1 MKYQKISK
9 FIKKRKLL
17 FIGSSAGGEQW
28 MSDGCAAFP
37 IIGMPKMNDNE
48 ILTFLG
54 FSDDDNISISD
65 FPFENSLT
73 DTADGEELIK
83 DFGPVILSGNNEL
96 QSLYTSLGALLINSA
111 YITPLYTQKGEG
123 ELRYYLRLDRNH
135 TPMIAVKKGLYLIA
149 LIYPI
154 ATWTEGEDIA
164 QRYKEFADKLMVTTF
179 NFGTSRAVE
188 PEEDDEEEG
197 ESSATNDLSR
207 ISKN

>member
-17 FIGSSAGGEQW
+17 FIGSYGGEQW
-28 MSDGCAAFP
+28 ISDGCAAFP
-37 IIGMPKMNDNE
+37 ILGMPKMNDNE

-54 FSDDDNISISD
+54 FSDDDGIHVHD
-65 FPFENSLT
+65 LPFEDRLT

-83 DFGPVILSGNNEL
+83 DFGPIILSRDSEL

-111 YITPLYTQKGEG
+111 YIAPLYSHKGEG
-123 ELRYYLRLDRNH
+123 ELRYYLRLDRDH
-135 TPMIAVKKGLYLIA
+135 SPIIAVKKGLYLIA

-164 QRYKEFADKLMVTTF
+164 DRYRKFVERLSVANY
-179 NFGTSRAVE
+179 NFREDEAAE
-188 PEEDDEEEG
+188 PEENEEDEE
-197 ESSATNDLSR
+197 
-207 ISKN
+207 